1 MYLANP
7 NDPTSLLIN
16 ANMANVTF
24 KTSEQIIAKKIDT
37 VYPKSPGAFSVGGQ
51 WMARDGSSMLPDGAL
66 FVVGASTQNK
76 NRKVCGLYMAD
87 SKQSVDNLYGI
98 SGTINNAKVVIG
110 YETMMMNAAMIRGLE
125 TQVATVTLG
134 QDSAEVRK
142 NLHNPFYACA
152 MQAAIQQTPQNQI
165 FIEMADNPDYLKW
178 QSKQAAP
185 ALSANVTPLSNSL
198 NTVIPGRTGI
208 DNSWIANLS
217 PVASRT
223 PVNQKDN
230 ARSNFNELSDEDREK
245 LPELPGGWEWSG
257 VIGGIY
263 FVSKG
268 WGSNAEFT
276 TVNALIGEIG
286 NMDPDE
292 RKKLGKI
299 MTEQADM
306 LRGMASV
313 LSVTAKV
320 ADPDSNYEIFQ

>member
-1 MYLANP
+1 
-7 NDPTSLLIN
+7 
-16 ANMANVTF
+16 
-24 KTSEQIIAKKIDT
+24 
-37 VYPKSPGAFSVGGQ
+37 
-51 WMARDGSSMLPDGAL
+51 
-66 FVVGASTQNK
+66 
-76 NRKVCGLYMAD
+76 
-87 SKQSVDNLYGI
+87 
-98 SGTINNAKVVIG
+98 
-110 YETMMMNAAMIRGLE
+110 
-125 TQVATVTLG
+125 
-134 QDSAEVRK
+134 
-142 NLHNPFYACA
+142 